1 MKKMKDYQD
10 LHLRTD
16 VFLLTDVFQ
25 PVRKAC
31 HNSTNQICIIISV
44 VQNKAG
50 MQCLKGQVLLL
61 IIDLYQFIEKKYEKR
76 SKLQNT
82 KVLSFLTIN
91 ITYLITKQWRQ
102 LMNMNESKNEF
113 KQRSCT
119 INLQPDNFQT
129 NKSKG
134 LVQF

>member
-10 LHLRTD
+10 LHLKTD

-50 MQCLKGQVLLL
+50 MQYLKGQVLLL

-82 KVLSFLTIN
+82 KVLPLLTIN
-91 ITYLITKQWRQ
+91 ITYLITKQCQ

-113 KQRSCT
+113 KQRSWT
-119 INLQPDNFQT
+119 INLQPDNFHT